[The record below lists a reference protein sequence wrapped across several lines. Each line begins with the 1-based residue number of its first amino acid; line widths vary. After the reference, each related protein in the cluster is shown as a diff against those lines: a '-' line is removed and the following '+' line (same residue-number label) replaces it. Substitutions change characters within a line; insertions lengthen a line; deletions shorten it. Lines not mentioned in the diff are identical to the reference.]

1 MKLAWSIAIRFLRS
15 GRGQTL
21 LIALGIAVGVAA
33 QVFIGSLIGGL
44 QRSLVDKTIGSASH
58 VTVLPGGRTKS
69 FARDG
74 ALIITLEANPA
85 ATVVSETFDASGFA
99 AAGTDSLPVL
109 VRGFALDKADRI
121 YKFSSRLVSG
131 AMPAKAGEVL
141 IGSALADEIG
151 IGPGDKLQIA
161 NPQGDKADWV
171 ISGVFDLKVAA
182 LNKTWIASDLDT
194 VRSMFDRASS
204 MERLTSIEIQVSD
217 VFSADVVAAGISS
230 SLPAGLAVTDWKTQ
244 NAELLSGLA
253 GQSASSYMIQVFV
266 LLAVALGIGAVLAV
280 SVVQKSRQ
288 LGILKAMGIQ
298 DRAASLIFLFQ
309 GVILGLA
316 GSVVGVAMG
325 IGLSYAFSTFVQ
337 NPDGTPLVP
346 FLLDIKFTALSV
358 VTALLAATVAALV
371 PARASSRLNP
381 IEVIRNG

>member
-1 MKLAWSIAIRFLRS
+1 
-15 GRGQTL
+15 
-21 LIALGIAVGVAA
+21 
-33 QVFIGSLIGGL
+33 
-44 QRSLVDKTIGSASH
+44 
-58 VTVLPGGRTKS
+58 
-69 FARDG
+69 
-74 ALIITLEANPA
+74 
-85 ATVVSETFDASGFA
+85 
-99 AAGTDSLPVL
+99 
-109 VRGFALDKADRI
+109 
-121 YKFSSRLVSG
+121 SG

-171 ISGVFDLKVAA
+171 VSGVFDLKVAA
-182 LNKTWIASDLDT
+182 LNKTWIVSDLNT

-204 MERLTSIEIQVSD
+204 MERLTSIEMQVTD
-217 VFSADVVAAGISS
+217 VFSADVVAAGIST
-230 SLPAGLAVTDWKTQ
+230 SLPAGLAVTDWKAQ

-316 GSVVGVAMG
+316 GSAVGVAMG

-346 FLLDIKFTALSV
+346 FLLDIKFIALSV